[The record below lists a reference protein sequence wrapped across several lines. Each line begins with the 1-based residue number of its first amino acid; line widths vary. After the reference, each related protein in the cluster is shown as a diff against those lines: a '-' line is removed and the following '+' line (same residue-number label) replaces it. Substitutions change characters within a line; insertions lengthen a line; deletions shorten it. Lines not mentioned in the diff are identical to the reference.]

1 MNYYQPPSDHPN
13 ALEMERLQEQ
23 MDALVKQRQHLETLD
38 FTEAVEIQHA
48 AIEEQISFLR
58 GSPRRSN
65 MDDTQDL
72 HHQAQLDEQEQAV
85 TRVDLDLIAY
95 KALGCA
101 QAIRD
106 YPHAFDS
113 AIKRLI
119 ELANQYDNLRS
130 KL

>member
-1 MNYYQPPSDHPN
+1 
-13 ALEMERLQEQ
+13 
-23 MDALVKQRQHLETLD
+23 
-38 FTEAVEIQHA
+38 
-48 AIEEQISFLR
+48 
-58 GSPRRSN
+58 
-65 MDDTQDL
+65 
-72 HHQAQLDEQEQAV
+72 V

-106 YPHAFDS
+106 YPHSFDS

-119 ELANQYDNLRS
+119 ELANQYDTLRS

>member
-1 MNYYQPPSDHPN
+1 
-13 ALEMERLQEQ
+13 
-23 MDALVKQRQHLETLD
+23 
-38 FTEAVEIQHA
+38 
-48 AIEEQISFLR
+48 
-58 GSPRRSN
+58 

-85 TRVDLDLIAY
+85 TRVDLDRIAY
-95 KALGCA
+95 QTLGCA

-106 YPHAFDS
+106 YPSAFDS

-119 ELANQYDNLRS
+119 ELANQYDTLRS

>member
-1 MNYYQPPSDHPN
+1 MQDLTPQQAQISTELD
-13 ALEMERLQEQ
+13 
-23 MDALVKQRQHLETLD
+23 DLVAQRQHLETLE
-38 FTEAVEIQHA
+38 FTQRQSKSNTPPSRSKSASCAV
-48 AIEEQISFLR
+48 
-58 GSPRRSN
+58 SPRRSS

-106 YPHAFDS
+106 YPYAFDS

>member
-1 MNYYQPPSDHPN
+1 
-13 ALEMERLQEQ
+13 
-23 MDALVKQRQHLETLD
+23 
-38 FTEAVEIQHA
+38 
-48 AIEEQISFLR
+48 
-58 GSPRRSN
+58 
-65 MDDTQDL
+65 MDDTQAL

-106 YPHAFDS
+106 YPYAFDS

>member
-1 MNYYQPPSDHPN
+1 
-13 ALEMERLQEQ
+13 
-23 MDALVKQRQHLETLD
+23 
-38 FTEAVEIQHA
+38 
-48 AIEEQISFLR
+48 
-58 GSPRRSN
+58 

-95 KALGCA
+95 KTLGCA

-106 YPHAFDS
+106 YPYAFDS

>member
-1 MNYYQPPSDHPN
+1 
-13 ALEMERLQEQ
+13 
-23 MDALVKQRQHLETLD
+23 
-38 FTEAVEIQHA
+38 
-48 AIEEQISFLR
+48 
-58 GSPRRSN
+58 

-72 HHQAQLDEQEQAV
+72 HHQAQLDEQEQVV
-85 TRVDLDLIAY
+85 TLHDLDLIAY
-95 KALGCA
+95 KTLGCA

-106 YPHAFDS
+106 YPHSFDS

>member
-1 MNYYQPPSDHPN
+1 
-13 ALEMERLQEQ
+13 
-23 MDALVKQRQHLETLD
+23 
-38 FTEAVEIQHA
+38 
-48 AIEEQISFLR
+48 
-58 GSPRRSN
+58 

-106 YPHAFDS
+106 YPTSFDS

-119 ELANQYDNLRS
+119 ELANQYDTLRS

>member
-1 MNYYQPPSDHPN
+1 
-13 ALEMERLQEQ
+13 
-23 MDALVKQRQHLETLD
+23 
-38 FTEAVEIQHA
+38 
-48 AIEEQISFLR
+48 
-58 GSPRRSN
+58 

-72 HHQAQLDEQEQAV
+72 HHQQQLDEQEQAV

-106 YPHAFDS
+106 YPYAFDS

-119 ELANQYDNLRS
+119 ELANEYDNLRS

>member
-1 MNYYQPPSDHPN
+1 MDYYQPPTDHPN

-23 MDALVKQRQHLETLD
+23 MDALIKQRQHLETLE
-38 FTEAVEIQHA
+38 FTQRQSKSNTPPSRSKSASCAV
-48 AIEEQISFLR
+48 
-58 GSPRRSN
+58 SPRRSS

-72 HHQAQLDEQEQAV
+72 HHQQQLDEQEQAV

-119 ELANQYDNLRS
+119 ELANQYDT
-130 KL
+130 